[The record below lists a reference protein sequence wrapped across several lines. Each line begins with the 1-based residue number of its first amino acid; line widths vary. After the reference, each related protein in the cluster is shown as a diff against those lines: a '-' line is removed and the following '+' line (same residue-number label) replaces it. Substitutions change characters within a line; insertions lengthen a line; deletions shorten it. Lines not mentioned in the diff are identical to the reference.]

1 MTRTSLATAAA
12 FILAAFAAAL
22 PAHAAPTMTPSGVWE
37 SPGGNTRL
45 RLYQCGQKI
54 CGKVAWAS
62 ARARADAARGGH
74 DNLVGMQLFEEF
86 TRTGPNSFEGRV
98 FVPDINRRLNGRL
111 SMEDK
116 QTISVRGCITGNVGC
131 RTQTWKRYSA

>member
-1 MTRTSLATAAA
+1 MTITPRATAAA
-12 FILAAFAAAL
+12 LLLAAL
-22 PAHAAPTMTPSGVWE
+22 PAGAAPTMTPSGVWE

-45 RLYQCGQKI
+45 RLYKCGQKI

-62 ARARADAARGGH
+62 ARARADAAKGGH
-74 DNLVGMQLFEEF
+74 DQLVGMQLFEEF

-111 SMEDK
+111 TMEDTS
-116 QTISVRGCITGNVGC
+116 TIAVRGCITGTIGC